1 MRPIVILARSTRSPL
16 ARFTLAAVV
25 LLAACAA
32 PTSEEGREDS
42 QEAIGENAFCPVA
55 ASISQGYSG
64 GHDGIDLAAPFGTPI
79 YATQAGVVTAS
90 GPAQGYGQWIR
101 IRHDDGSMTEYG
113 HMQRRDVSV
122 NQRVNGGQQIAAV
135 GSEGQSSGPHL
146 HLRTYARAGDG
157 RGINPIDYLR
167 ARGRTV
173 PCQPGQGSGPP
184 PGGGGGGGGG
194 GDCGVSNGK
203 LTCGN
208 AGSTPIHEKP
218 WANSPVVN
226 TLRTT
231 RSWFSCWWSGEP
243 HRGGNSIWYWTQGDD
258 NKNFGFVP
266 AYAIYT
272 NVDPAPGLVRCGD

>member
-16 ARFTLAAVV
+16 ARFTLGAVV

-101 IRHDDGSMTEYG
+101 IRYDDGSMTEYG

-122 NQRVNGGQQIAAV
+122 NQCVNGGQQIAVV
-135 GSEGQSSGPHL
+135 GFEGQSFGPYL
-146 HLRTYARAGDG
+146 HFRTYARAGDG

-173 PCQPGQGSGPP
+173 QRLGRLMRPHAEKTDAALLDFVDRKVPLLRRHHLERR
-184 PGGGGGGGGG
+184 
-194 GDCGVSNGK
+194 K
-203 LTCGN
+203 LYAEVLG
-208 AGSTPIHEKP
+208 
-218 WANSPVVN
+218 
-226 TLRTT
+226 
-231 RSWFSCWWSGEP
+231 
-243 HRGGNSIWYWTQGDD
+243 
-258 NKNFGFVP
+258 VP
-266 AYAIYT
+266 ASKLGTRKGA
-272 NVDPAPGLVRCGD
+272 A